1 MASLSTT
8 CRGESKETAR
18 AEANQVANDGAQVG
32 QRFGRRRP
40 ATGVVAKR
48 KIGIYLS
55 VTGADGHCLG
65 GADTIANVRGNFYA
79 QDLPARGQTG
89 QTGAHVGG
97 AADHV
102 GARATLLGCKVYGNV
117 ALGCYG
123 CDEHGAGVHNRGNG
137 CASRA
142 QTRVSIHVCANGAMR
157 QDVHAWAGEGGRTSA
172 LVVTFAAQKGPLS
185 PAAGLGPIHG
195 MSRAARSKAHALS
208 G

>member
-48 KIGIYLS
+48 KIGIFPRT
-55 VTGADGHCLG
+55 TGADGHCLG

-97 AADHV
+97 RGRGSFRSESHARRPSDPG
-102 GARATLLGCKVYGNV
+102 GAPPKSPGWRTRRAGG
-117 ALGCYG
+117 G
-123 CDEHGAGVHNRGNG
+123 
-137 CASRA
+137 
-142 QTRVSIHVCANGAMR
+142 IPAMR
-157 QDVHAWAGEGGRTSA
+157 GAHLPG
-172 LVVTFAAQKGPLS
+172 GPLQRRHS
-185 PAAGLGPIHG
+185 STWLLSKFIEVGLN
-195 MSRAARSKAHALS
+195 RSLTQ
-208 G
+208 

>member
-1 MASLSTT
+1 MRHASLRTSRTCTWGRARRLRGSRGKRGGERAFWGRGGVLASLSTT

-48 KIGIYLS
+48 KIGIFPEL
-55 VTGADGHCLG
+55 TGADGHCLG

-102 GARATLLGCKVYGNV
+102 GARATLGDQV
-117 ALGCYG
+117 ARAG
-123 CDEHGAGVHNRGNG
+123 HPPNHPAGARGEP
-137 CASRA
+137 
-142 QTRVSIHVCANGAMR
+142 
-157 QDVHAWAGEGGRTSA
+157 EGG
-172 LVVTFAAQKGPLS
+172 S
-185 PAAGLGPIHG
+185 P
-195 MSRAARSKAHALS
+195 R
-208 G
+208 